1 LAMGAANRG
10 AAKRQTISVRIV
22 QRWSVK
28 VRSVFIVKSMVVGIP
43 NRWTIKEE
51 EGH

>member
-1 LAMGAANRG
+1 MGAASRG
-10 AAKRQTISVRIV
+10 AANKQTISVRIV
-22 QRWSVK
+22 RPWSVK
-28 VRSVFIVKSMVVGIP
+28 VRVSIVKSMVVGIP

>member
-1 LAMGAANRG
+1 LVMGAASRG
-10 AAKRQTISVRIV
+10 AANKQTISVRIV
-22 QRWSVK
+22 RPWSVK
-28 VRSVFIVKSMVVGIP
+28 VRSMFIVKSMVVGIP